1 MNKLRNARY
10 ISTLDLSQAYFQV
23 PLDEN
28 SKEYT
33 AFTIPGRGLYQCT
46 RLPFGLSN
54 SPATF
59 ERLMDGIITPKMDG
73 SVYCYLDDIV
83 IVSETF
89 EEHFH
94 WLRIVITRLK
104 QANLMMNRTKP
115 VFGCIEVKYLGYIVN
130 FNGLQPDP
138 EEIEAIKNY
147 PTPTNLR
154 GLCRFNGRAL

>member
-1 MNKLRNARY
+1 MNEILSKLRNARY

-33 AFTIPGRGLYQCT
+33 AFTIPGRGLYQFT

-54 SPATF
+54 SLATF
-59 ERLMDGIITPKMDG
+59 QKLMDGIITPEMDG
-73 SVYCYLDDIV
+73 REHCYLDDIV

-89 EEHFH
+89 EEHLH
-94 WLRIVITRLK
+94 WLHIVITRLK
-104 QANLMMNRTKP
+104 QANLTMNRVKS
-115 VFGCIEVKYLGYIVN
+115 VFGCTEVKYLGFIVN

-138 EEIEAIKNY
+138 EKI
-147 PTPTNLR
+147 
-154 GLCRFNGRAL
+154 